1 MRLILFR
8 LSLVLSIIVLDQWS
22 KNLAITLLG
31 EYERSNLLTFLDF
44 TLIYNKGIAFSLF
57 DFQSGMQTLPLIIIT
72 FIAIAFF
79 IFLLIRNKWSNI
91 EEIGILFII
100 GGAIGNLID
109 RVTQG
114 AVTDFI
120 LFYYNDFYFPA
131 FNFADSF
138 ITVGISVLLI
148 TELSRKKE

>member
-138 ITVGISVLLI
+138 ITVGITVLLI

>member
-22 KNLAITLLG
+22 KDLVIAWLG
-31 EYERSNLLTFLDF
+31 EYERSNFLSFLDF
-44 TLIYNKGIAFSLF
+44 ILIYNKGIAFSLF

-79 IFLLIRNKWSNI
+79 IFLLVRNEWSKI
-91 EEIGILFII
+91 EEIGILLII
-100 GGAIGNLID
+100 GGAIGNFID

-114 AVTDFI
+114 SVTDFI
-120 LFYYNDFYFPA
+120 LVYYNDFYFPA
-131 FNFADSF
+131 FNLADSF
-138 ITVGISVLLI
+138 ITVGIIVLLI
-148 TELSRKKE
+148 TELLKKKA

>member
-8 LSLVLSIIVLDQWS
+8 LSLVLSIIILDQWS

-57 DFQSGMQTLPLIIIT
+57 DFQSGMQTLPLVIIT

-79 IFLLIRNKWSNI
+79 IFLLIRNKWSNM

-138 ITVGISVLLI
+138 ITVGITILLI

>member
-1 MRLILFR
+1 MKLILFR

-22 KNLAITLLG
+22 KNLAIALLG
-31 EYERSNLLTFLDF
+31 EYERTNLLTFLDF

-120 LFYYNDFYFPA
+120 LFYYNDLYFPA

-138 ITVGISVLLI
+138 ITVGITVLLI

>member
-138 ITVGISVLLI
+138 ITVGITILLI

>member
-138 ITVGISVLLI
+138 ITVGITILLI
-148 TELSRKKE
+148 TELSTRKE

>member
-79 IFLLIRNKWSNI
+79 ILLLIRNKWSNI

-120 LFYYNDFYFPA
+120 LFYYSDFYFPA

-138 ITVGISVLLI
+138 ITFGITVLLI

>member
-8 LSLVLSIIVLDQWS
+8 LSLLLSIIVLDQWS
-22 KNLAITLLG
+22 KNLAIALLR
-31 EYERSNLLTFLDF
+31 EYERSNLLSFLDF

-120 LFYYNDFYFPA
+120 LFYYNDLYFPA

-138 ITVGISVLLI
+138 ITVGITVLLI

>member
-79 IFLLIRNKWSNI
+79 IFLLIRNKWSNM

-138 ITVGISVLLI
+138 ITVGITVLLI
-148 TELSRKKE
+148 TELSRRKE

>member
-22 KNLAITLLG
+22 KNLAIALLG
-31 EYERSNLLTFLDF
+31 EYERSNLLTFIDF

-72 FIAIAFF
+72 FIVIAFF

-138 ITVGISVLLI
+138 ITVGITILLI

>member
-8 LSLVLSIIVLDQWS
+8 LSLVLSIIILDQWS

-138 ITVGISVLLI
+138 ITVGITVLLI

>member
-22 KNLAITLLG
+22 KDLVISWLG
-31 EYERSNLLTFLDF
+31 EYERSNFLSFLDF
-44 TLIYNKGIAFSLF
+44 ILIYNKGIAFSLF

-79 IFLLIRNKWSNI
+79 IFLLVRNEWSKI
-91 EEIGILFII
+91 EEIGILLII
-100 GGAIGNLID
+100 GGAIGNFID

-114 AVTDFI
+114 SVTDFI
-120 LFYYNDFYFPA
+120 LVYYNDFYFPA
-131 FNFADSF
+131 FNLADSF
-138 ITVGISVLLI
+138 ITVGIIVLLI
-148 TELSRKKE
+148 TELLKKKA